1 MTRDLNLP
9 WTTEKVE
16 NDWALP
22 NGAFPWLVLDK
33 WHVVI
38 ARFDYEEQARLAVKA
53 ANREE
58 YEEIASH
65 RDAMVRRWPPT
76 WTTRL
81 PPAWW
86 TPCWPASVG
95 WRGWTNESPGPAVAA

>member
-65 RDAMVRRWPPT
+65 RDAMVRALAT
-76 WTTRL
+76 DL
-81 PPAWW
+81 DD
-86 TPCWPASVG
+86 
-95 WRGWTNESPGPAVAA
+95 EAAARVVDTLLARVRRVEGLDE